1 MKKMNRMLVIF
12 TISGLLLT
20 GVGVGLN
27 AAEYALYYACTDTQD
42 TALVIM
48 NSGGKATYYTIKV
61 YDAYGTLLEAA
72 SGDLNGYESDYQV
85 LSDLVGT
92 GDTNWGLAIVESPGI
107 LTIGIETFVNG
118 GWQASENVTD
128 PVNGGNGATYYWY
141 GLNYANT
148 ADQASG
154 VAVVNPYDSPVAGT
168 LFVYDSFGN
177 QVDST
182 DILLDPHES
191 DYFALRNLVSQ
202 SDSMWGVIDIKATAP
217 IIVAGEYFAADGTL
231 LNVDE
236 ITRFY
241 YSE

>member
-1 MKKMNRMLVIF
+1 MNGKFALFAIVI
-12 TISGLLLT
+12 LLSLGIAVSVT
-20 GVGVGLN
+20 G
-27 AAEYALYYACTDTQD
+27 AEYAVYYASTDSQD

-48 NSGGKATYYTIKV
+48 NSGGKETYYTLKV
-61 YDAYGTLLEAA
+61 YNAYGTLIDAV
-72 SGDLNGYESDYQV
+72 SGDLDGFESDYKV
-85 LSDLVGT
+85 ISDIVGHK
-92 GDTNWGLAIVESPGI
+92 DTNWGLAIIETPGI
-107 LTIGIETFVNG
+107 LTLGIETFVND

-128 PVNGGNGATYYWY
+128 PVTGGNGATYYWY

-148 ADQASG
+148 SDQATG
-154 VAVVNPYDSPVAGT
+154 IAVVNPYDTPVAGT

-177 QVDST
+177 KVYST

-191 DYFALRNLVSQ
+191 EYYALRELVSKE
-202 SDSMWGVIDIKATAP
+202 DSMWGAVDLKMTAP
-217 IIVAGEYFAADGTL
+217 VVVAGEYFASDGTL